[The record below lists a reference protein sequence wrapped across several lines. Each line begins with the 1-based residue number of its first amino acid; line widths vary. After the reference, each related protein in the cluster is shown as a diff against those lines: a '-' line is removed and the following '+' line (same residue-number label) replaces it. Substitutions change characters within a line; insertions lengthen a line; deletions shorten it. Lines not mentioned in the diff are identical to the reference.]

1 MARLSHRYSQ
11 ERSEERV
18 RSFRERRLLRG
29 NHEDHSTYE
38 ESEESESP
46 SFSSTGFGWCK
57 AVAVFQILGGGT
69 GLVVGTLF
77 PLLNSSFNLNPA
89 IVALNILFLLSIIAG
104 VYLWR
109 NHEFGFNLSVFLFL
123 LQIPQFVLGGISFQF
138 ISGISI
144 TPMIYSTSRGM
155 GVELAPFM
163 GPGGEFV
170 IQSAYNPDLIF
181 SIGINIYA
189 VILAFILI
197 KHMVKDEQQELEESV
212 AARRQLMVR

>member
-1 MARLSHRYSQ
+1 MVRSTHRYTQ
-11 ERSEERV
+11 DRSDERV
-18 RSFRERRLLRG
+18 RNFRKGLRMG
-29 NHEDHSTYE
+29 NHEAQSTSDE
-38 ESEESESP
+38 REIP
-46 SFSSTGFGWCK
+46 SSRSIDFGWCR
-57 AVAVFQILGGGT
+57 AIAALEILGGGT
-69 GLVVGTLF
+69 GLAVGSLF
-77 PLLNSSFNLNPA
+77 PLLNSSFSLSPA
-89 IVALNILFLLSIIAG
+89 AVALNILFLLSIIAG

-109 NHEFGFNLSVFLFL
+109 NHAFGFNLSVFLFL

-163 GPGGEFV
+163 GPGGEFA
-170 IQSAYNPDLIF
+170 IQSAFNPDLIF

-197 KHMVKDEQQELEESV
+197 KHMVKDEEQKLGEAIAES
-212 AARRQLMVR
+212 RRLLGR